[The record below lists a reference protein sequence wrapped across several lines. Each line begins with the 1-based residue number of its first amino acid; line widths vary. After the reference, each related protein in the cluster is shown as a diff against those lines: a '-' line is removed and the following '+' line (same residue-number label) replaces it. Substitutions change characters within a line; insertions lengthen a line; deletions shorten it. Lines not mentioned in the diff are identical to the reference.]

1 MAYDNTGNKY
11 CRKVLDLGGD
21 IGGSLWVLDTVDAET
36 AVDAA
41 GYISD
46 GKALGFRKGDIVIA
60 RRWTTTLPAADS
72 ELITPDGTANDL
84 ISVFL
89 HFVIGINATTLAPDL
104 TNGLAI
110 TATNSD

>member
-1 MAYDNTGNKY
+1 MAYDNTGKAY
-11 CRKVLDLGGD
+11 CRAVLNFGGK
-21 IGGSLWVLDTVDAET
+21 IGGNLWVLDTVDAET

-46 GKALGFRKGDIVIA
+46 GDELKFRKGDIVIN
-60 RRWTTTLPAADS
+60 RRWTTTLPADDS
-72 ELITPDGTANDL
+72 ELLTAAGTANIL
-84 ISVFL
+84 ISVFV
-89 HFVIGINATTLAPDL
+89 HFVIGINATTLLPDL

>member
-1 MAYDNTGNKY
+1 MAYDNTDNQY
-11 CRKVLDLGGD
+11 CRCVLDFGGQ
-21 IGGSLWVLDTVDAET
+21 IGGKLWVLDTVDAET

-46 GKALGFRKGDIVIA
+46 GAALRFRKGDIVIN
-60 RRWTTTLPAADS
+60 RRWTTTLPVADS
-72 ELITPDGTANDL
+72 ELKTAGNVANIL
-84 ISVFL
+84 ISVFI
-89 HFVIGINATTLAPDL
+89 HFVIGINATTLVPDL

>member
-1 MAYDNTGNKY
+1 MAYDNTDNAY
-11 CRKVLDLGGD
+11 CRKILDMGGQ
-21 IGGSLWVLDTVDAET
+21 IGGSVWVLDTVDAET

-46 GKALGFRKGDIVIA
+46 GDDLGFRKGDIVIN

-72 ELITPDGTANDL
+72 ELLTAAGAANIL
-84 ISVFL
+84 ISVFI
-89 HFVIGINATTLAPDL
+89 HFVIGINATTLLPDL
-104 TNGLAI
+104 TNGIAI

>member
-1 MAYDNTGNKY
+1 MAYDNTANKY

-21 IGGSLWVLDTVDAET
+21 IGGSMWVLDTVDAET

-46 GKALGFRKGDIVIA
+46 GDDLGFRKGDIVIN

-72 ELITPDGTANDL
+72 ELKTAAGTANIL
-84 ISVFL
+84 ISVFI
-89 HFVIGINATTLAPDL
+89 HFVIGISTTGLPDL
-104 TNGLAI
+104 TNGIAI